1 MQRHSVSISYE
12 YHKNNNV
19 INDKIIVTTRTILRF
34 ILPISDEL
42 LSIVLTPQHIAERPC
57 KPTNASRALMMT
69 SHGIFSIA
77 AKDDQHNDND
87 DLCVSGDGV
96 FALSTDIGWLLACLL
111 TSACLAVCFNY
122 HYTTSN
128 MLYTGVVLMVMWV

>member
-1 MQRHSVSISYE
+1 M
-12 YHKNNNV
+12 
-19 INDKIIVTTRTILRF
+19 T
-34 ILPISDEL
+34 
-42 LSIVLTPQHIAERPC
+42 
-57 KPTNASRALMMT
+57 T

-111 TSACLAVCFNY
+111 TSASGGAVAAAAAWRLLSSDVLRATPDCRLFSSERRLTYLAR
-122 HYTTSN
+122 SS
-128 MLYTGVVLMVMWV
+128 

>member
-34 ILPISDEL
+34 ILTISDEL
-42 LSIVLTPQHIAERPC
+42 LSIVLTPQHFAERPC

-96 FALSTDIGWLLACLL
+96 FCALHRHWLAARCLLADVSASGGLL
-111 TSACLAVCFNY
+111 QLS
-122 HYTTSN
+122 
-128 MLYTGVVLMVMWV
+128 LYYK

>member
-1 MQRHSVSISYE
+1 MSPSVTNTI
-12 YHKNNNV
+12 KNNNV

-42 LSIVLTPQHIAERPC
+42 LRIVLTPQHIAERPC
-57 KPTNASRALMMT
+57 KPTNAGRALMMT

-87 DLCVSGDGV
+87 DLCVSGDDVCSRSPPTLVGCSLADV
-96 FALSTDIGWLLACLL
+96 SASGGGLLQLS
-111 TSACLAVCFNY
+111 
-122 HYTTSN
+122 
-128 MLYTGVVLMVMWV
+128 LYYK